1 MSPRG
6 ESLEPR
12 NRQRSARVRERTEQV
27 FNWIVAGLTTAEIA
41 RAVAKQDKD
50 GKPRAG
56 FWRNSDDG
64 PVVGR
69 RTIENYVH
77 AANLELEELAAFNR
91 ARELGKALARMNGLF
106 AKSLSVNDYARCN
119 LHQKVINDLCG
130 LNAPAR
136 QEISGPA
143 GGPIET
149 AAAPVDLSALTDEE
163 LETLARIRAKL
174 DGAAEPG

>member
-6 ESLEPR
+6 DSLEPR
-12 NRQRSARVRERTEQV
+12 NRQRSQRVRERTEQV
-27 FNWIVAGLTTAEIA
+27 FNWIVAGLTTAEIY
-41 RAVAKQDKD
+41 RAVLKQDEQ

-56 FWRNSDDG
+56 YWRNSDAG
-64 PVVGR
+64 PVVSR
-69 RTIENYVH
+69 RSVENYVH
-77 AANLELEELAAFNR
+77 AANLELEEAAGFDR
-91 ARELGKALARMNGLF
+91 RRELGKALARMNGLF

-149 AAAPVDLSALTDEE
+149 APATVDLSSLTDEE

-174 DGAAEPG
+174 DGDTEPG